1 MNSSCRCASASASLA
16 CSLALS
22 RSRTGTNASKWACLD
37 FLLLVKI
44 RPGWWKAVTNSKLH
58 HFAEN
63 PWPDHLQPIPVQ
75 HVAPPASARVSIC
88 VKTAQNAWET
98 PYKCTAKY
106 CKCGRPKLYTKLM
119 TCMAFLKGYNAFD
132 RFWNPSSFKSPASGS
147 TDCSFNGG
155 SMEGQKLGG
164 AGSIA
169 APAGGMDVKSNRI
182 IPNNMLTKTDFKR

>member
-22 RSRTGTNASKWACLD
+22 RSRTGTNASKWASLD
-37 FLLLVKI
+37 FLFLVKI
-44 RPGWWKAVTNSKLH
+44 RPGWWQAVTNSELH

-75 HVAPPASARVSIC
+75 HAAPPASARVSIC

-106 CKCGRPKLYTKLM
+106 CKCGRPRPEIVCKIDDVHGIWRATMHLIDFGTLHPSNHSPQVAQI
-119 TCMAFLKGYNAFD
+119 AF
-132 RFWNPSSFKSPASGS
+132 
-147 TDCSFNGG
+147 
-155 SMEGQKLGG
+155 SMDDQWRAKNWAVQDPLQHLLEGW
-164 AGSIA
+164 
-169 APAGGMDVKSNRI
+169 
-182 IPNNMLTKTDFKR
+182 T